1 MSNLGTRLIGA
12 IRNKDEKGEKTE
24 SEMSFFQHLE
34 ALRWHIVRA
43 AAAIL
48 VFAVIAFI
56 FFDNIF
62 DGIIMAPTKANF
74 WTYRMMC
81 NAGASLHSIFSFL
94 DPKGFCV
101 DHLNVDLINTE
112 LGGQFN
118 LQLNT
123 SIMIGLILGPALPV
137 I

>member
-1 MSNLGTRLIGA
+1 
-12 IRNKDEKGEKTE
+12 
-24 SEMSFFQHLE
+24 MSFFQHLE

-62 DGIIMAPTKANF
+62 DNIIMAPTKANF

-101 DHLNVDLINTE
+101 EHI
-112 LGGQFN
+112 
-118 LQLNT
+118 
-123 SIMIGLILGPALPV
+123 
-137 I
+137 